1 MSKKIILEYRWDK
14 ETFLQA
20 SKAIY
25 DFQMKHSPK
34 RFLGWF
40 FIALTQFGVV
50 GALKKDVY
58 GLLIVST
65 LLVVYWYALRWPLR
79 KVMLLRSFDTSEIKD
94 HLFHIEI
101 DETGVKIDEAMLLWS
116 DIQELIVL
124 CDGFLLYQ
132 GDAFLF
138 FPKAAFHSQKDRET
152 FISYVKE
159 HDIFYKEEC

>member
-1 MSKKIILEYRWDK
+1 MSKKIYLEYLWDR

-25 DFQMKHSPK
+25 DFHMRHSPK

-65 LLVVYWYALRWPLR
+65 LLVIYWYALRWPMR
-79 KVMLLRSFDTSEIKD
+79 RSILLRGFMHSEIKD
-94 HLFHIEI
+94 HKFRIEI
-101 DETGVKIDEAMLLWS
+101 DEESLKIDGSVIEWREVL
-116 DIQELIVL
+116 ELISL
-124 CDGFLLYQ
+124 CDGYLLYK
-132 GDAFLF
+132 GDTFLF
-138 FPKAAFHSQKDRET
+138 LPKKAFVSAKDREA
-152 FISYVKE
+152 FVEIVKSKE
-159 HDIFYKEEC
+159 IFFKKEC